1 MVLQQSRAA
10 RVAAA
15 LLLATLCGCS
25 GVRNLAKEISGQPW
39 EQNLSIRFENNLPI
53 LPSTSI
59 NGFTGRFSLATALP
73 TTVIDT
79 EFAAGAGIEGQLRVR
94 VTFRELDTS
103 FVRAE
108 LLDMD
113 GVVDAMIGADALGP
127 VLVVDFPRRVLTRV
141 RTLAVSDALEIHE
154 WEIVPSLPVTIDGVG
169 YDAIVDTMNPDT
181 IHVPA
186 GILGLSSGARKGIN
200 LKIGQ
205 LDSAPVEALAT
216 SGDRIRLGNLVLKD
230 LLIGIDYNARLI
242 AVWDLDGPFDR
253 P

>member
-1 MVLQQSRAA
+1 MLLQQRRAA

-15 LLLATLCGCS
+15 ILLATLCGCS
-25 GVRNLAKEISGQPW
+25 AVRNLSREISGQPW

-53 LPSTSI
+53 LPSASI

-79 EFAAGAGIEGQLRVR
+79 EFAAGAGLEGKLRVP
-94 VTFRELDTS
+94 VTFRKLDTS

-108 LLDMD
+108 ILDMD

-127 VLVVDFPRRVLTRV
+127 VFVVDFRRRMLTRV
-141 RTLAVSDALEIHE
+141 RTLDVSDALEIHE
-154 WEIVPSLPVTIDGVG
+154 WEIVPSLPVTIDGIA

-186 GILGLSSGARKGIN
+186 GILGSSPGARKGIN

-205 LDSAPVEALAT
+205 LDSAPVDALAT
-216 SGDRIRLGNLVLKD
+216 SDDRIRLGNLVLQD
-230 LLIGIDYNARLI
+230 LLIGIDYDARLI
-242 AVWDLDGPFDR
+242 AIWELDRR
-253 P
+253 PAQP